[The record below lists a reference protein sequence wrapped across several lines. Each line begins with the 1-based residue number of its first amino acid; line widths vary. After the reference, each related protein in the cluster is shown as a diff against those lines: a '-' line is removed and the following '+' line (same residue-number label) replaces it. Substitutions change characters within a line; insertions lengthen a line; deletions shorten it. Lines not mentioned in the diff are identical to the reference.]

1 MPSPFPGMDPYLENS
16 EIWPEVHSRLIVAI
30 ADRLAPAL
38 HPNYYAAIEKRT
50 YLDPPEDS
58 VLIGIPDVSIGSH
71 ASEPKVEIRTT
82 AATLPQAEIV
92 TLPLPEE
99 VTERYLEIR
108 DTQTSTV
115 ITVIEILSPKNKRTG
130 EGRTAYL
137 RKRQQ
142 VLTTQ
147 THLVEIDLLR
157 GQTPMPLGTQTKT
170 DYRILVSRSNTRPQ
184 AELYGFNLRQLV
196 PNFHLPLKPGDTEP
210 EISLKAIL
218 DDIYDRAGYS
228 FRIDYQKPVKPALS
242 EEIQQWAMTL
252 LNGYTKS

>member
-1 MPSPFPGMDPYLENS
+1 MPSPFPGMDPYLENP

-30 ADRLAPAL
+30 ADVLAPNL

-50 YLDPPEDS
+50 YLNTPEDS
-58 VLIGIPDVSIGSH
+58 ILIGIPDVSVANRPST
-71 ASEPKVEIRTT
+71 PKTESRTT
-82 AATLPQAEIV
+82 TTLPQAEIV

-108 DTQTSTV
+108 DTQTSAV
-115 ITVIEILSPKNKRTG
+115 ITAIEILSPKNKRSG

-147 THLVEIDLLR
+147 THLVEFDLLLT
-157 GQTPMPLGTQTKT
+157 QTPMPLGTETT
-170 DYRILVSRSNTRPQ
+170 VDYRILVSRSNTRPK
-184 AELYGFNLRQLV
+184 AELYGFNLQKPIPKLY
-196 PNFHLPLKPGDTEP
+196 LPLKSGDTEP
-210 EISLKAIL
+210 EINLKAIL

-228 FRIDYQKPVKPALS
+228 FRIDYQQPAQPALDKT
-242 EEIQQWAMTL
+242 IQEWAIAL
-252 LNGYTKS
+252 LK

>member
-1 MPSPFPGMDPYLENS
+1 MPSPFPGMDPHLENP

-30 ADRLAPAL
+30 ADNLAPNL

-50 YLDPPEDS
+50 YLDTPEDS
-58 VLIGIPDVSIGSH
+58 ILIGIPDVSITSRPPERKTE
-71 ASEPKVEIRTT
+71 SSTT
-82 AATLPQAEIV
+82 ITLPQAEIV

-108 DTQTSTV
+108 DTQTSAV
-115 ITVIEILSPKNKRTG
+115 ITAIEILSPKNKRSG
-130 EGRTAYL
+130 EVRDAYL

-157 GQTPMPLGTQTKT
+157 SQTPMPLGTQTKT
-170 DYRILVSRSNTRPQ
+170 DYRILVSRSNTRPK
-184 AELYGFNLRQLV
+184 AELYGFNLQQSM
-196 PNFHLPLKPGDTEP
+196 PPFPIPLKSGDIEL
-210 EISLKAIL
+210 EINLKAIL

-228 FRIDYQKPVKPALS
+228 FRIDYQQPIKPTLDQ
-242 EEIQQWAMTL
+242 ETQQWAVEL
-252 LNGYTKS
+252 INQSPK